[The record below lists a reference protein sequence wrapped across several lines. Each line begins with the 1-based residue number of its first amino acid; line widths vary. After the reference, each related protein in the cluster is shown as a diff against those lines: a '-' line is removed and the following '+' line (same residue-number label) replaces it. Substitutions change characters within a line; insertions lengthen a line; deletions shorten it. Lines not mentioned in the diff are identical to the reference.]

1 MEKSYY
7 CEKLE
12 NTLHF
17 LPDGVK
23 YCCSCTEGIGIKVE
37 DFNKFDMKEV
47 ISKRDDYIKS
57 LKNGELPKGCIGCTD
72 YKEITM
78 KSQILSL
85 FKLFN
90 KNKISHIII
99 DHFKQCDCNCT
110 YCAQKKLFP
119 NTTQNYELLPIIKSL
134 YKNNYINSQQLKV
147 EFQGGNVSVLKEFP
161 LLMQE
166 FKNHKV
172 KEYVVL
178 SNMIQYLPELET
190 LGENDIVTVSVDA
203 GSRETFQRIKNVDAF
218 DAVIENIRK
227 LRNNSKVQMQY
238 KYIILHN
245 QNDNIEE
252 VKKFLDIAKEIGG
265 LHIVID
271 IDYNDTFMTPGVR
284 FDVPKHYYDIIK
296 FIDDYCKEN
305 YLGYSIRPSAQNT
318 LDKGYSE

>member
-23 YCCSCTEGIGIKVE
+23 YCCSCTKGIGLEIE
-37 DFNKFDMKEV
+37 DFNKFDMNDV
-47 ISKRDDYIKS
+47 ISKRDYYIQS
-57 LKNGELPKGCIGCTD
+57 LKEGDLPKGCIGCTD
-72 YKEITM
+72 YKERTI
-78 KSQILSL
+78 KSKIASL
-85 FKLFN
+85 FKLFD

-119 NTTQNYELLPIIKSL
+119 QTTQNYELLPIIKNL
-134 YKNNYINSQQLKV
+134 YEKNYINSKNLKV
-147 EFQGGNVSVLKEFP
+147 EFQGGNVSVLSEFP

-166 FKNHKV
+166 FKNHQA
-172 KEYVVL
+172 KEYVIL
-178 SNMIQYLPELET
+178 SNMIKYLPELEE
-190 LGENDIVTVSVDA
+190 LGENDILTVSVDA
-203 GSRETFQRIKNVDAF
+203 GTKETFQRIKNVDAF
-218 DAVIENIRK
+218 DEVIANIRK
-227 LRNNSKVQMQY
+227 LRNNSKIQY
-238 KYIILHN
+238 KYIILQN

-252 VKKFLDIAKEIGG
+252 VKNFLNIAKEIGG

-284 FDVPKHYYDIIK
+284 FDVPKHYYDIMK
-296 FIDDYCKEN
+296 FIDEYCKEN
-305 YLGYSIRPSAQNT
+305 YLGYSVRPSAQIT